1 MSEQQIYKWFWDTK
15 KKVEEDTILAR
26 EMGKGYKDENGTY
39 KKSWA
44 ADKNVVGVDGR
55 DGHGSMMTP

>member
-1 MSEQQIYKWFWDTK
+1 
-15 KKVEEDTILAR
+15 
-26 EMGKGYKDENGTY
+26 MGKGYKDENGTY